1 MILVV
6 LARCENRRVPNER
19 VSDGP
24 GRPLLEG
31 ERLRLEPVLE
41 AHLNLFVTLNSDAEV
56 MRFILGR
63 GATVEETRQ
72 EWVQRLGPRTDDAR
86 GLGYW
91 AGFTAA
97 GAFLGWWG
105 ASAFC
110 DDRTRAGLGYRLM
123 RSAWGAGYATEGA
136 RLMMDQASKATAVE
150 PVVASTMSVN
160 VGSRRVLEKVG
171 MRRVDTYLG
180 EWRDPLPGWEQGEVV
195 YEAQKSDGR
204 RDRAGEQSR

>member
-1 MILVV
+1 MRTVTLVE
-6 LARCENRRVPNER
+6 LARCENRRVSNER
-19 VSDGP
+19 VGDGP

-31 ERLRLEPVLE
+31 EWLRLEPVRGE
-41 AHLNLFVTLNSDAEV
+41 HLNLFVALNSDPEV

-63 GATVEETRQ
+63 GATVEETRR
-72 EWVQRLGPRTDDAR
+72 EWEQRMGQRTDDTR

-97 GAFLGWWG
+97 GTFLGWWA

-110 DDRTRAGLGYRLM
+110 DDRTRAGLGYRLV
-123 RSAWGAGYATEGA
+123 RSAWGVGYATEGA

-150 PVVASTMSVN
+150 TVVASTMAVN

-171 MRRVDTYLG
+171 MRHVDTYLG
-180 EWRDPLPGWEQGEVV
+180 EWRDPLPGWEQGDVV
-195 YEAQKSDGR
+195 YEAQVTDGWP
-204 RDRAGEQSR
+204 DRAGD